1 MLGSAHDG
9 YKARSVARGLF
20 VRRTLLHRPRRRLPV
35 EVERRVDERDMRER
49 LRKVP
54 ELPARR
60 RIPLL
65 REQAQVAAQVEEPL
79 EEGLCLVEPSLQ
91 SEVVGEPE
99 CARQE
104 GALARR
110 EAVD

>member
-1 MLGSAHDG
+1 
-9 YKARSVARGLF
+9 
-20 VRRTLLHRPRRRLPV
+20 
-35 EVERRVDERDMRER
+35 MRER

-110 EAVD
+110 EAVDDAPLFVVRIPVDEAVVDEVALDCRHRPDHARIVGG